1 MTASSL
7 LYPNWRALVRSV
19 EKRSP
24 KFLALVTSGG
34 LLTAFIVYYA
44 LYRFLEYVGRAP
56 MLGAV
61 VGPMI
66 GGLLVSKLLEML
78 YLALFIMIVF
88 SSVIA
93 SFSAFYL
100 DDEIRLLM
108 ASPVSAARIFWS
120 RFVQM
125 VVESS
130 WMAAAFF
137 LPVFLAFATAA
148 DAPTWAYLIYPL
160 YIALYL
166 LTPNLFGALL
176 ALSLATLF
184 PIRQMRKVFQ
194 FLSVL
199 VLASMVFFFRYMEPE
214 KLLNPSYFGSVSNYI
229 LNLQNPMTKIGPSAW
244 VTSATQTLFHGDPLL
259 SLGKLLPLLGF
270 LGAGFVILHLLA
282 RGHYRRSWQAS
293 LEAVENQVLGLE
305 WLRRLL
311 IRPFRLASPEFRV
324 IAEKEIT
331 VFFRDP
337 AVFSQIFMMAAIL
350 FVYGYNLTILPLKEL
365 PSLYSGEINDTM
377 VYFNGPFIGF
387 ILAAIAMRF
396 VYPSISMEG
405 RAFWAVKSSPVPA
418 SRLLQVKFILYL
430 VPMLLLG
437 LMMCG
442 ISNSIFSVTSSY
454 LFWISFLNVTLM
466 SVVITGLAIGLG
478 TIYARFDA
486 DNPLKISGS
495 FGGFVFMIS
504 CAVYVLNILL
514 LEAYPMFRLYFYRYY
529 PITGHGSRILI
540 VLSFVLLTMCSIVWT
555 IAPLIQARDTIE
567 RYEPD

>member
-1 MTASSL
+1 MMSSSL

-24 KFLALVTSGG
+24 RFLALVTSGG
-34 LLTAFIVYYA
+34 LLTAFIVYYS

-108 ASPVSAARIFWS
+108 ASPVPAARIFWS
-120 RFVQM
+120 RFAQM

-160 YIALYL
+160 YIALFL

-176 ALSLATLF
+176 ALSLATVF

-244 VTSATQTLFHGDPLL
+244 ITSATQMLFHGDPLL
-259 SLGKLLPLLGF
+259 SLGKMLPLLGF
-270 LGAGFVILHLLA
+270 LGAGFALLHLLA
-282 RGHYRRSWQAS
+282 RGYYRNSWQAS

-418 SRLLQVKFILYL
+418 NRLLQVKFILYL

-437 LMMCG
+437 LVMCG

-478 TIYARFDA
+478 TVFARFDA

-504 CAVYVLNILL
+504 CAAYVLNLLL

-529 PITGHGSRILI
+529 PVTSHGSWILI

-555 IAPLIQARDTIE
+555 VAPLIRARDTIE

>member
-1 MTASSL
+1 MNPNSL
-7 LYPNWRALVRSV
+7 LFPTYRAFVQSVR
-19 EKRSP
+19 KRGARFAALLAGGGVFTAFIIYFALY
-24 KFLALVTSGG
+24 KFLA
-34 LLTAFIVYYA
+34 
-44 LYRFLEYVGRAP
+44 YVSKAP

-61 VGPMI
+61 IGPMI

-93 SFSAFYL
+93 AFSSFYL

-108 ASPVSAARIFWS
+108 SSPIPSARIFWS
-120 RFVQM
+120 RFVLM
-125 VVESS
+125 VGESS

-148 DAPTWAYLIYPL
+148 QAPLWAYLIYPL
-160 YIALYL
+160 YIFFFL
-166 LTPNLFGALL
+166 LAPNLVGGLL

-194 FLSVL
+194 FLSVM
-199 VLASMVFFFRYMEPE
+199 VLAAMVFFFRYMEPE

-229 LNLQNPMTKIGPSAW
+229 LNLQNPLTKIGPSAW
-244 VTSATQTLFHGDPLL
+244 MHTATRTLFEGDPLV
-259 SLGKLLPLLGF
+259 SLRQLLPLLTL
-270 LGAGFVILHLLA
+270 LGIGLFIMHVLA
-282 RGHYRRSWQAS
+282 RSFYRRSWQIS

-305 WLRRLL
+305 WLRRVL
-311 IRPFRLASPEFRV
+311 IIPLRFASPEFRV
-324 IAEKEIT
+324 IGQKEIT

-337 AVFSQIFMMAAIL
+337 AIFSQIFMMAAII
-350 FVYGYNLTILPLKEL
+350 FVYGYNLTILPLKDL

-387 ILAAIAMRF
+387 IMAAVAMRF

-405 RAFWAVKSSPVPA
+405 RAFWAVKASPVPA

-430 VPMLLLG
+430 VPMMALGLLL
-437 LMMCG
+437 CF
-442 ISNSIFSVTSSY
+442 ISNRIFAVTTSY
-454 LFWISFLNVTLM
+454 LFLISFLNVFMM
-466 SVVITGLAIGLG
+466 SIVITGLAIGLG
-478 TIYARFDA
+478 TVFARFDA

-504 CAVYVLNILL
+504 CALYVMNLL
-514 LEAYPMFRLYFYRYY
+514 VLEAYPMFRMYFYRYY
-529 PITGHGSRILI
+529 PIAGTGSRLLIL
-540 VLSFVLLTMCSIVWT
+540 LSFVLLIFCSALWT
-555 IAPLIQARDTIE
+555 IVPLMRARDTIE
-567 RYEPD
+567 RYEPE